1 MSKSPRVSVLMT
13 IFNGGQYLQQ
23 ALESLELQEYTDW
36 ELVVVDNAS
45 EDNSM
50 EILEANSDSRF
61 RITKLDENIGRTGA
75 LNLGLGIA
83 QGDYIAILD
92 ADDLALGGRL
102 SKQVD
107 FMDNN
112 LNVGLVGSWT
122 KFIDENGKSCGEFT
136 PPRMH
141 NELISQ
147 FAIRNP
153 IVHSSAMYRRMLS
166 SKIGGYNSNWVY
178 AQDFHFVLNLSTVSR
193 IEVMPEYLCAW
204 RKSSTGLTSNY
215 GMKLVRSLEEAQLIK
230 CVPKILKLNRA
241 DSCRNFKQQLVT
253 RGLLAVRLI
262 RERKILLA
270 MQSLT
275 NFSSV
280 NHNNFNY

>member
-1 MSKSPRVSVLMT
+1 MLKSPRVSVLMT

-23 ALESLELQEYTDW
+23 ALKSLELQEYTNW

-50 EILEANSDSRF
+50 EILEANADSRY
-61 RITKLDENIGRTGA
+61 RITQLNENIGRTGA

-83 QGDYIAILD
+83 QGEYIAILD
-92 ADDLALGGRL
+92 ADDLALSDRL

-112 LNVGLVGSWT
+112 PNVGLVGSWT
-122 KFIDENGKSCGEFT
+122 KFIDESGKYCGEIT
-136 PPRMH
+136 PPRLH

-147 FAIRNP
+147 FATRNP

-215 GMKLVRSLEEAQLIK
+215 EMKLVRSLEEAQLFK
-230 CVPKILKLNRA
+230 YVPKILKLNRV
-241 DSCRNFKQQLVT
+241 DSWRNFKQQLVT
-253 RGLLAVRLI
+253 RGLLAVRLF

-275 NFSSV
+275 NFSSI
-280 NHNNFNY
+280 NHNNINY